1 MVFTE
6 LDEKQNS
13 LMALIMAHKARS
25 SNWVWERWIAV
36 DLSYSFI
43 SGSEKPALCKSLET
57 AFHQTGKCSRMLLLR

>member
-1 MVFTE
+1 
-6 LDEKQNS
+6 
-13 LMALIMAHKARS
+13 MAHKARS
-25 SNWVWERWIAV
+25 SNCVWERWIAV